1 MEILM
6 AKNRSMVKLLHA
18 DGFFPNNDAENLR
31 NVVKDLDFVKKEYGY
46 ELPNFNLIFPDVELI
61 FNSVLGERVT
71 VDPKRSGIVRKPF
84 SNSIHFENFD
94 SPNEWCFIVAL
105 EPTTINLWYH
115 IEDSSMGELSKAD
128 SKNVFNG
135 SQFNYTNLFEWKIV
149 TNMVLEQNEGIF
161 IRPWVFHSLD
171 SGIVQYYRLIADD
184 KYRVLVMGYPGSK
197 KDSIST
203 KLSEKFEDCLVID
216 SMKERIKAKDVDFSV
231 DGHMR
236 HCYRILNQA
245 RASTS
250 KVTIINMATP
260 LSKMRQIINPDILIW
275 VSDKTECEYEDVNKM
290 YEMPQL
296 YDIECKDDSDE
307 TINSIIKRIV
317 TKRI

>member
-1 MEILM
+1 M
-6 AKNRSMVKLLHA
+6 KNRSMVKLIHA
-18 DGFFPNNDAENLR
+18 DGFFPNNDAENLL
-31 NVVKDLDFVKKEYGY
+31 NVVRNMDYVQKEYGY
-46 ELPNFNLIFPDVELI
+46 ELPNFNLIFPDVEII
-61 FNSVLGERVT
+61 FNKVLGERVI
-71 VDPKRSGIVRKPF
+71 VDPKRSGVVRKPF

-128 SKNVFNG
+128 SKNVFSGN
-135 SQFNYTNLFEWKIV
+135 QFNYKNLFEWKIV

-184 KYRVLVMGYPGSK
+184 KYRILVMGYPGSK
-197 KDSIST
+197 KDSVAS
-203 KLSEKFEDCLVID
+203 KLSTFFEDCLLID
-216 SMKERIKAKDVDFSV
+216 SMEERVKNKDVDFTQ
-231 DGHMR
+231 DGHLR

-245 RASTS
+245 RASKS
-250 KVTIINMATP
+250 KATIINMSCP
-260 LSKMRQIINPDILIW
+260 LEKMRQILNPDIIIW
-275 VSDKTECEYEDVNKM
+275 VSDKTECEFKEVNEM
-290 YEMPQL
+290 YEIPEV
-296 YDIECKDDSDE
+296 YDIECLDDGDE
-307 TINSIIKRIV
+307 TIQNVIKKIM